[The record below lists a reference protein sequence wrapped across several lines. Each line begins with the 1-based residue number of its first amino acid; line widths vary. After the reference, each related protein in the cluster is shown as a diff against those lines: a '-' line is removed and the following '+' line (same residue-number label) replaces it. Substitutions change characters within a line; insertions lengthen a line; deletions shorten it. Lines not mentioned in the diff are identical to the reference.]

1 MAAPYR
7 RLKLGSWLL
16 SLLEAVA
23 WQASMRKVML
33 TVFKQN
39 IDARA
44 FYTKCSYHLD
54 ATSPTD
60 DPSDEYRCVI
70 MSKVSPTLL
79 SQQRVA
85 APH

>member
-16 SLLEAVA
+16 SLLEVVA

-39 IDARA
+39 IEARA

-70 MSKVSPTLL
+70 MSKASPTLL
-79 SQQRVA
+79 SRQRVA